1 MKSYLIL
8 IFTLLYTACFSQSI
22 DNELYSLVKVQN
34 EKAVVILFPCFPC
47 DAQHTKKEAS
57 FLKEL
62 ENTKTSIILLNENQ
76 KLFLEEKDKT
86 RIADLLKTIFKKH
99 SLSTSNLY
107 IGGFSSGG
115 NLTILMTQYLV
126 QHSDIHPK
134 GIFIVDSP
142 IDLEQLYYNSEK
154 NIERNFNET
163 SVTESKFIIDLLQN
177 SLGNPKTHKENYIRY
192 SPFLS
197 SVKEQVYLKDLRN
210 IKIRFYSEP
219 DQEWYKNNREKEYQ
233 ELNTFQL
240 EKANEYLYNSELI
253 LTKNR
258 GYRTNGQRHPHSWSI
273 LDGQDFIN
281 WIFSE

>member
-1 MKSYLIL
+1 MKPYLIL
-8 IFTLLYTACFSQSI
+8 IFTLLYTVCSSQSLN
-22 DNELYSLVKVQN
+22 NELYSLIKVEN

-47 DAQHTKKEAS
+47 DAKHTQKEAP

-62 ENTKTSIILLNENQ
+62 ENAEISIVLLNENQ

-99 SLSTSNLY
+99 SLHTSNLY

-115 NLTILMTQYLV
+115 NLTVLMTQYLI

-134 GIFIVDSP
+134 GIFIIDSP

-154 NIERNFNET
+154 DIERNFNET

-177 SLGNPKTHKENYIRY
+177 ALGNPKTDKENYIRY

-197 SVKEQVYLKDLRN
+197 SEKEQVYLKDLQN

-219 DQEWYKNNREKEYQ
+219 NDEWYKNNREREYQ

-240 EKANEYLYNSELI
+240 EKANEYLSNSELI

-258 GYRTNGQRHPHSWSI
+258 GYRANGQRHPHSWSI
-273 LDGQDFIN
+273 VDGQDLIN

>member
-1 MKSYLIL
+1 MKPYLIL
-8 IFTLLYTACFSQSI
+8 IFTLLCTVCSSQSI
-22 DNELYSLVKVQN
+22 NNELYSLIKVKK

-47 DAQHTKKEAS
+47 DAKHTQQEAP

-62 ENTKTSIILLNENQ
+62 ENVEISIVLLNENQ

-115 NLTILMTQYLV
+115 NLTVLMTQYLI

-154 NIERNFNET
+154 DIERNFNET

-177 SLGNPKTHKENYIRY
+177 ALGNPKTDKENYIRY

-197 SVKEQVYLKDLRN
+197 SEKEQVYLKDLRN

-219 DQEWYKNNREKEYQ
+219 NDEWYKNNRAKEYQ

-240 EKANEYLYNSELI
+240 EKANEYLSNSELI

-258 GYRTNGQRHPHSWSI
+258 GYRANGQRHPHSWSI
-273 LDGQDFIN
+273 VDGQDLIN